1 MDQKLHMEKLWE
13 GFLYSLFLPFLGVD
27 TVRNYKHQLSIN
39 LVTFPCRGYHT
50 LTRIPDV
57 RMMVHVKLWEG
68 LLESSWQFLI
78 QVHFQTLT
86 RMDYNL

>member
-1 MDQKLHMEKLWE
+1 MDQKLLMERFWE

-27 TVRNYKHQLSIN
+27 TVRNEKQHLCFI
-39 LVTFPCRGYHT
+39 VDTFPCRGYHT